1 MAFAIVDVKGVD
13 HVVDLQ
19 LGPGMSLSGRF
30 VFEGG
35 AQPESLAG
43 TQLTLT
49 GRQIS
54 PGLTVNIFRADAS
67 ADGTFL
73 AGGLSPGRYV
83 VTASAPGSTPTSGF
97 ALKSIVRDGRDL
109 LDSPF
114 ELAPGDILTDV
125 VITFTARPAGLTG
138 ALLDSSGTPA
148 TDYFIIVFSTDSRFW
163 FPSSRRIMAVRPN
176 SAGVYSIRNP
186 PPGEYFLSAVT
197 DVEIGEWFD
206 SGFLQVLV
214 GASPLKITISEGEL
228 KRQDLRLK

>member
-1 MAFAIVDVKGVD
+1 MAFAVVDVSGAD
-13 HVVDLQ
+13 HAMELQ

-43 TQLTLT
+43 SQITLA
-49 GRQIS
+49 GFQIS
-54 PGLTVNIFRADAS
+54 PGLTVDIFRADAS

-73 AGGLSPGRYV
+73 AGGLSPGRYL
-83 VTASAPGSTPTSGF
+83 VTATAPGSTPTSGF

-125 VITFTARPAGLTG
+125 VITFTARPAELTG
-138 ALLDSSGTPA
+138 ALLDPAGTPV

-163 FPSSRRIMAVRPN
+163 FPSSRRIVAVRPN

-197 DVEIGEWFD
+197 DVEVGEWFD
-206 SGFLQVLV
+206 SGFLNALM
-214 GASPLKITISEGEL
+214 ASSPLKITISEGEV
-228 KRQDLRLK
+228 KRQDLRIK